1 MRFLIINYK
10 SRDQFGISKLF
21 LLYFI
26 INRELIKVRYTLYK
40 VLYDIRYIEII
51 LNIMKLVLE
60 KMFGMSRVCY
70 IVGSLYQGLTVTS
83 YGIIIPRRIWL
94 II

>member
-60 KMFGMSRVCY
+60 KMFGKSKVRY
-70 IVGSLYQGLTVTS
+70 IMGSLYQD
-83 YGIIIPRRIWL
+83 
-94 II
+94 